1 MLFGR
6 SAALTGCA
14 RCRPR
19 VRFDQLTADFKRA
32 ADGRWLLV
40 HVRAFVLD
48 LTPKFLSTILGA
60 AARPPSATAGRH
72 RSAKADVKDD
82 EPMHARPIVA
92 RATRRSAKRRRCHG
106 DYCSLLST
114 ILKHNTDEAAVLAD
128 VKCAY

>member
-1 MLFGR
+1 M
-6 SAALTGCA
+6 
-14 RCRPR
+14 
-19 VRFDQLTADFKRA
+19 RFDQLTADFKRA

-48 LTPKFLSTILGA
+48 LTPKFLSTLGA
-60 AARPPSATAGRH
+60 AARPPSATIGRR
-72 RSAKADVKDD
+72 RSAADAKDD
-82 EPMHARPIVA
+82 EPMHVRPIVA